1 MRITLKRTQYVR
13 LAAYDWKGTHIYP
26 QVVGYVLQ
34 SAFETL
40 DGTHHRFHVEANGEP
55 FVQLLEE
62 RLLGRGQGQRGE
74 ELDEVSKVVST
85 SSSGGSRLSS
95 R

>member
-1 MRITLKRTQYVR
+1 MRITLTEHTICEPRSVR
-13 LAAYDWKGTHIYP
+13 LKGTHIYP

-40 DGTHHRFHVEANGEP
+40 DRTHHRFHVEANGEP

-74 ELDEVSKVVST
+74 ELDEVAKVVAT
-85 SSSGGSRLSS
+85 GSSGGSRLSS